1 MFNCHLDWNFEN
13 KEYSFESDSNQRPKD
28 VCHNS
33 NYSHPTLK
41 ELALL
46 LFRLIWITSV
56 YLFWFCRK
64 IFNPFYLVGV
74 HFLNSKVKFDTRCQ
88 SLWKFIFGSV
98 EFAFHRWCENYQTP
112 KFHLRF
118 QIKKNTPSS
127 RSRTSDLRMSVKF
140 SNYSPPLYQLS
151 YRRKDR
157 KRRKTTDYK
166 QCSGHR
172 PCMAERSF
180 LKERQR

>member
-56 YLFWFCRK
+56 YSFWFCRK

-118 QIKKNTPSS
+118 QIKKIL
-127 RSRTSDLRMSVKF
+127 LRAGVE
-140 SNYSPPLYQLS
+140 PA
-151 YRRKDR
+151 
-157 KRRKTTDYK
+157 T
-166 QCSGHR
+166 
-172 PCMAERSF
+172 
-180 LKERQR
+180 